1 MNVRFTMLVLVGF
14 LAVLTLSSTTLAQR
28 FPFFVQPISV
38 KDLKPMAD
46 ELKLSPD
53 QVEAMIGFHEIYGN
67 DFTKLQQGEMDEL
80 INQGMAVAKDMN
92 WMARQMNIPPRK
104 EIESIIKAAEA
115 VWTAFERIDGRFF
128 SQVRALLHEE
138 QFAAIERIQNRR
150 RVESYRSIH
159 LRLAE
164 SLNDGAGANL
174 VSMLKRLELS
184 ELERDSLNESL
195 QAYER
200 DLVQQCRRLQ
210 KRIIAATAILL
221 DEVDRLGVRDME
233 MMEMMALM
241 TNPDQQ
247 EELKAMFDV
256 QSVPIQEV
264 AAKLSEINWKTYR
277 KIYPLLPQQGAIDL
291 QERYFREVYRGSGD
305 AVFKARKMIKRA
317 MDLPSVDASQKAQM
331 EAVFEQLN
339 RDFESLSVKIAK
351 AVESKRAYRTMAVM
365 EDEDLSEQQ
374 ADIDRYQERSSSLAS
389 KAEER
394 IRMVLTTQQQELL
407 DGEEVKQSEND
418 GSRWARR
425 GGGRGG
431 SSRGSGGSGRRGSW
445 GGFPV
450 KAMDIDRVNRF
461 ALWIGVPDEELPKI
475 GIIHA
480 GYMSDYETLSDS
492 YQTAVEEAYESMEDG
507 EGRGRWMKRRTVR
520 NEVTDEYRLKL
531 ADREDAFFVEFE
543 VHLPEGT
550 DPKII
555 GTIRRAQDRDRLRS
569 GQQQSGWALRQN
581 PESTIDLASI
591 LLSVDPVELGKEDR
605 IQLVGLV
612 ASYEE
617 QISGDIELLNDQL
630 EKLQSI
636 QGRLWSGEEYEQ
648 DIRGKMESLRQKRQK
663 EVGETA
669 IRLTVLNRD
678 SLETM
683 IKVLPDDTGW
693 YLREEYDKNAF
704 SDVFDDSNAVDEV
717 VTESLLL
724 ESLSPAER
732 QSIET
737 MVMNHR
743 MKYREL
749 TNQMLEIAK
758 SRAAIVA
765 SWPPNEEMMDGWMK
779 FEQLEYDRGELNG
792 RTRARLQ
799 LLLGDE
805 RAIEINGLMPDVED
819 MLQEDD
825 EEVQVI
831 GAN

>member
-1 MNVRFTMLVLVGF
+1 M
-14 LAVLTLSSTTLAQR
+14 
-28 FPFFVQPISV
+28 
-38 KDLKPMAD
+38 
-46 ELKLSPD
+46 
-53 QVEAMIGFHEIYGN
+53 
-67 DFTKLQQGEMDEL
+67 
-80 INQGMAVAKDMN
+80 
-92 WMARQMNIPPRK
+92 
-104 EIESIIKAAEA
+104 
-115 VWTAFERIDGRFF
+115 
-128 SQVRALLHEE
+128 
-138 QFAAIERIQNRR
+138 
-150 RVESYRSIH
+150 
-159 LRLAE
+159 
-164 SLNDGAGANL
+164 
-174 VSMLKRLELS
+174 
-184 ELERDSLNESL
+184 
-195 QAYER
+195 
-200 DLVQQCRRLQ
+200 
-210 KRIIAATAILL
+210 
-221 DEVDRLGVRDME
+221 
-233 MMEMMALM
+233 
-241 TNPDQQ
+241 
-247 EELKAMFDV
+247 
-256 QSVPIQEV
+256 
-264 AAKLSEINWKTYR
+264 
-277 KIYPLLPQQGAIDL
+277 
-291 QERYFREVYRGSGD
+291 
-305 AVFKARKMIKRA
+305 
-317 MDLPSVDASQKAQM
+317 
-331 EAVFEQLN
+331 
-339 RDFESLSVKIAK
+339 
-351 AVESKRAYRTMAVM
+351 
-365 EDEDLSEQQ
+365 
-374 ADIDRYQERSSSLAS
+374 
-389 KAEER
+389 
-394 IRMVLTTQQQELL
+394 
-407 DGEEVKQSEND
+407 
-418 GSRWARR
+418 
-425 GGGRGG
+425 
-431 SSRGSGGSGRRGSW
+431 
-445 GGFPV
+445 

-520 NEVTDEYRLKL
+520 NGVTDEYRLKL